1 MKYGIYYAY
10 WEKEWGGNFV
20 PYTEKCA
27 RLGFDILEVACGAFD
42 REDDRFFRELA
53 AAAKANGLRLTGGY
67 GPRKGHDLAGTDPAQ
82 VEAAFRFYADM
93 FRKME
98 LAGIDRLGGALYS
111 YWPAQCTP
119 ETDKA
124 ADTDRSVARM
134 QRLADL
140 AADHGITLC
149 MEALNRFEGYMINTA
164 DECLAYV
171 RAVNRPNVKVMLDT
185 FHMNIEEDSLT
196 DAIRK
201 SGPLL
206 GHFHVGE
213 ANRRCP
219 GPNGRFDWAAIGR
232 ALRSIG
238 YAGDVVMEPFV
249 RMGGQ
254 VGRDVSLWRDLS
266 GGASNEQLD
275 QDAATSLTWLRSVME
290 GKDTP

>member
-164 DECLAYV
+164 DERLAYV

-238 YAGDVVMEPFV
+238 YAGGVVMEPFV

-254 VGRDVSLWRDLS
+254 VSRDVSLWRDLS

>member
-238 YAGDVVMEPFV
+238 YAGGVVMEPFV

-254 VGRDVSLWRDLS
+254 VSRDVSLWRDLS

>member
-238 YAGDVVMEPFV
+238 YAGGVVMDPFV

-254 VGRDVSLWRDLS
+254 VSRDVSLWRDLS

>member
-10 WEKEWGGNFV
+10 WEKEWGGTFV

-238 YAGDVVMEPFV
+238 YAGGVVMEPFV

-254 VGRDVSLWRDLS
+254 VSRDVSLWRDLS

>member
-67 GPRKGHDLAGTDPAQ
+67 GPRKRHDLAGTDPAQ

-238 YAGDVVMEPFV
+238 YAGGVVMEPFV

>member
-213 ANRRCP
+213 ATRRCP

-238 YAGDVVMEPFV
+238 YAGGVVMEPFV

>member
-201 SGPLL
+201 SGLLL

-238 YAGDVVMEPFV
+238 YAGGVVMEPFV

-275 QDAATSLTWLRSVME
+275 QDAATSLTWLRSVMG

>member
-149 MEALNRFEGYMINTA
+149 MEALNHFEGYMINTA

-238 YAGDVVMEPFV
+238 YAGGVVMEPFV

-254 VGRDVSLWRDLS
+254 VSRDVSLWRDLS

>member
-219 GPNGRFDWAAIGR
+219 GPNARFDWAAIGR

-238 YAGDVVMEPFV
+238 YAGGVVMEPFV

>member
-10 WEKEWGGNFV
+10 WEKERGGNFV

-149 MEALNRFEGYMINTA
+149 MEALNRFEVYMINTA

-238 YAGDVVMEPFV
+238 YAGGVVMEPFV

-275 QDAATSLTWLRSVME
+275 QDAATSLTWLRSVMG

>member
-149 MEALNRFEGYMINTA
+149 MEALNRCEGYMINTA

-238 YAGDVVMEPFV
+238 YAGGVVMEPFV

-254 VGRDVSLWRDLS
+254 VSRDVSLWRDLS